1 MKIIK
6 RILEIIGKALIL
18 IITLPFLITMM
29 IWVVLTALIGV
40 VMGTHTLTFGNKEDK
55 YE

>member
-29 IWVVLTALIGV
+29 IWVILTVLIAV
-40 VMGTHTLTFGNKEDK
+40 VMGTYTLTFGDKEDK
-55 YE
+55 NE